1 MVPPWDPHFSDLV
14 CRLHYQLVHLFD
26 LWSLGFGELY
36 LLGLLLRDEVDRV
49 CPLDDREIVRLVKSY
64 VLPLVPL

>member
-1 MVPPWDPHFSDLV
+1 MVPPWDPHFSNLV
-14 CRLHYQLVHLFD
+14 SRLYYRLVYLCD
-26 LWSLGFGELY
+26 LWSLGFGKFD
-36 LLGLLLRDEVDRV
+36 LLGLLLRDEVNRV